1 MAELTQGALAR
12 LAFWAK
18 NMTAIKDGGME
29 WPGFS
34 YSDAEWTRFSVLAG
48 AVSNTAYYKYM
59 LVNALVFIVIAIAGI
74 VAIFVPAAEFLFPVP
89 AETSALKFA
98 LLLAG
103 SALLII
109 GVGLQLSLR
118 AAVAVCT
125 SAEMRAQLVQ
135 EPGDA
140 DLAAKVDWQINR
152 ITLIMCGL
160 LVPGIV
166 IWVTYDINAG
176 PIIAALKWIAI
187 ALMAISIGTGLRK
200 QRQK

>member
-1 MAELTQGALAR
+1 MAEFTQGALAR

-34 YSDAEWTRFSVLAG
+34 YSDAEWTRFSALAA
-48 AVSNTAYYKYM
+48 AVSDSAYYKYM
-59 LVNALVFIVIAIAGI
+59 LVNALVFIVIAIVGI

-103 SALLII
+103 CALLII

-118 AAVAVCT
+118 AAVAVSA
-125 SAEMRAQLVQ
+125 SAEMRARLAR

-140 DLAAKVDWQINR
+140 ELSAKVDWQINR

-166 IWVTYDINAG
+166 IWVTYDIDAG

-187 ALMAISIGTGLRK
+187 ALMAISIGAGLRK

>member
-1 MAELTQGALAR
+1 MTGLTQGALAR

-18 NMTAIKDGGME
+18 NMTAIKSGGME

-34 YSDAEWTRFSVLAG
+34 YSDAEWARFCALAA
-48 AVSNTAYYKYM
+48 AVSDRAYYKYM
-59 LVNALVFIVIAIAGI
+59 LVNALVFIVIAIVGI
-74 VAIFVPAAEFLFPVP
+74 GAIFVPAAEFPFPMP
-89 AETSALKFA
+89 AETGALKFA

-109 GVGLQLSLR
+109 GVGLQLSLH
-118 AAVAVCT
+118 AAVAV
-125 SAEMRAQLVQ
+125 SANAEMRAQLRQ

-140 DLAAKVDWQINR
+140 PLSAKVDWQINR
-152 ITLIMCGL
+152 ITLVMCGL

-176 PIIAALKWIAI
+176 PLIAALKWIAI
-187 ALMAISIGTGLRK
+187 ALMAISIGTSLRK